1 MQRHVL
7 ESQSLFADNEQAA
20 AAVHYRTEPNVAG
33 RFNNDNFIEE
43 NEAENG
49 EF

>member
-7 ESQSLFADNEQAA
+7 ESWSLFADNKQA

-33 RFNNDNFIEE
+33 RFNNDDFIEE
-43 NEAENG
+43 NEAEKR